1 MDFDYLRLISLDE
14 RDNGKLTPISSD
26 TFDMAR
32 EYIAELCEEAKSGD
46 NFMTK
51 RGTELIEEIES
62 VQSVLQSIIDLRV
75 KKIIQLAEDLSKTGR
90 SDKEQIKRMT
100 PAEKQMYD
108 EILAAISRCRDALN
122 AAIPAGR
129 TAGAADTE
137 RTSPQETQSAY
148 APASSASGNAQ
159 STAANAQYSANA
171 SNASNASDSAV
182 SSAAESTTEN
192 TGAATSAN
200 TPAAAYAATVPTA
213 ANTATGAQVPTG
225 GSAAYAGDRGAD
237 TATASEGTNFADPL
251 DGEDADVWD
260 DADFRDFAAQGTQ
273 GAGASRTG
281 TGASSGGASAAATS
295 PATPAGTSV
304 TADATTDPV
313 ATGVE
318 STPIEYELLCVKRDI
333 DSFMGIDNKIYTISA
348 GDILMLP
355 ADNARVLRDRN
366 IALNIKV
373 SK

>member
-14 RDNGKLTPISSD
+14 RDNGKLTSISSD

-75 KKIIQLAEDLSKTGR
+75 KKIIKLAEDLSKTGR

-108 EILAAISRCRDALN
+108 EILAAISRCRNTLN
-122 AAIPAGR
+122 AVIPAG
-129 TAGAADTE
+129 
-137 RTSPQETQSAY
+137 
-148 APASSASGNAQ
+148 
-159 STAANAQYSANA
+159 
-171 SNASNASDSAV
+171 
-182 SSAAESTTEN
+182 
-192 TGAATSAN
+192 
-200 TPAAAYAATVPTA
+200 
-213 ANTATGAQVPTG
+213 TATGAAG
-225 GSAAYAGDRGAD
+225 GTDATAEQTPSAMGSADAAYAENADNSGTANPVNAAGGDIGAQMSPDGVAAADAGIDAKSDSAGVSESAAYA
-237 TATASEGTNFADPL
+237 DPL
-251 DGEDADVWD
+251 DKEEADIWD
-260 DADFRDFAAQGTQ
+260 DADFRDFAAQETAATAPPDAAKTVGNAP
-273 GAGASRTG
+273 AGGNAA
-281 TGASSGGASAAATS
+281 TGA
-295 PATPAGTSV
+295 
-304 TADATTDPV
+304 DN
-313 ATGVE
+313 
-318 STPIEYELLCVKRDI
+318 TPIDYELLCVKRDI

-348 GDILMLP
+348 GDILTLP
-355 ADNARVLRDRN
+355 VDNARVLRDRN

>member
-14 RDNGKLTPISSD
+14 RDNGKLTSISSD

-75 KKIIQLAEDLSKTGR
+75 KKIIKLAEDLSKTGR

-108 EILAAISRCRDALN
+108 EILAAISRCRNTLN
-122 AAIPAGR
+122 AVIPAG
-129 TAGAADTE
+129 
-137 RTSPQETQSAY
+137 
-148 APASSASGNAQ
+148 
-159 STAANAQYSANA
+159 
-171 SNASNASDSAV
+171 
-182 SSAAESTTEN
+182 
-192 TGAATSAN
+192 
-200 TPAAAYAATVPTA
+200 
-213 ANTATGAQVPTG
+213 TATGAAGGTDATAEQTPSVTG
-225 GSAAYAGDRGAD
+225 SGDAAYAENTDNSGTANPVNAAGGEIGAQMSPDGVAVTDAGIDAKSDSTGVSESAAYA
-237 TATASEGTNFADPL
+237 DPL
-251 DGEDADVWD
+251 DKEEADIWD
-260 DADFRDFAAQGTQ
+260 DADFRDFAAQETAATAPPDAAKTVGNAP
-273 GAGASRTG
+273 AGGNAA
-281 TGASSGGASAAATS
+281 TGA
-295 PATPAGTSV
+295 
-304 TADATTDPV
+304 DN
-313 ATGVE
+313 
-318 STPIEYELLCVKRDI
+318 TPIDYELLCVKRDI

-348 GDILMLP
+348 GDILTLP
-355 ADNARVLRDRN
+355 VDNARVLRDRN

>member
-14 RDNGKLTPISSD
+14 RDNGKLTSISSD

-75 KKIIQLAEDLSKTGR
+75 KKIINLAEDLSKTGR

-108 EILAAISRCRDALN
+108 EILAAISRCRNTLN
-122 AAIPAGR
+122 AVIPAG
-129 TAGAADTE
+129 
-137 RTSPQETQSAY
+137 
-148 APASSASGNAQ
+148 
-159 STAANAQYSANA
+159 
-171 SNASNASDSAV
+171 
-182 SSAAESTTEN
+182 
-192 TGAATSAN
+192 
-200 TPAAAYAATVPTA
+200 
-213 ANTATGAQVPTG
+213 TATGAAG
-225 GSAAYAGDRGAD
+225 GTDATAEQTPSAMGSADAAYAETADNSGTANPVNAAGGEIGAQMSSGGVAAADAGIDAKSDSAGVSESAAYA
-237 TATASEGTNFADPL
+237 DPL
-251 DGEDADVWD
+251 DKEEADIWD
-260 DADFRDFAAQGTQ
+260 DADFRDFAAQETAATAPSDAAKTVGNAP
-273 GAGASRTG
+273 AGGNAA
-281 TGASSGGASAAATS
+281 TGA
-295 PATPAGTSV
+295 
-304 TADATTDPV
+304 DN
-313 ATGVE
+313 
-318 STPIEYELLCVKRDI
+318 TPIDYELLCVKRDI

-348 GDILMLP
+348 GDILTLP
-355 ADNARVLRDRN
+355 VDNARVLRDRN

>member
-137 RTSPQETQSAY
+137 RTSPQETQPPY
-148 APASSASGNAQ
+148 APASSASGNVQ
-159 STAANAQYSANA
+159 STAANAQNAATA

-237 TATASEGTNFADPL
+237 NAGASEGANFADPL

-281 TGASSGGASAAATS
+281 TGAASGGASPAATS

-304 TADATTDPV
+304 TAEATTDPV
-313 ATGVE
+313 ATGAE

>member
-129 TAGAADTE
+129 TAGGADTE

-159 STAANAQYSANA
+159 STAANAQNAATA

-182 SSAAESTTEN
+182 SSAAESSAEN
-192 TGAATSAN
+192 TGAAN
-200 TPAAAYAATVPTA
+200 TPTAAYAATVPTA

-237 TATASEGTNFADPL
+237 NAGASEGANFADPL

-281 TGASSGGASAAATS
+281 TGAASGGASPAATS

-304 TADATTDPV
+304 TAEATTDPV
-313 ATGVE
+313 ATGAE

>member
-1 MDFDYLRLISLDE
+1 MNIFGKNGGIKVDFDYLRLISLDE
-14 RDNGKLTPISSD
+14 RDNGKLTSISSD

-75 KKIIQLAEDLSKTGR
+75 KKIINLAEDLSKTGR

-122 AAIPAGR
+122 AVIPAG
-129 TAGAADTE
+129 TASPQTKTATTAPSASYAPSATNEPDTE
-137 RTSPQETQSAY
+137 TLS
-148 APASSASGNAQ
+148 
-159 STAANAQYSANA
+159 
-171 SNASNASDSAV
+171 
-182 SSAAESTTEN
+182 
-192 TGAATSAN
+192 
-200 TPAAAYAATVPTA
+200 
-213 ANTATGAQVPTG
+213 G
-225 GSAAYAGDRGAD
+225 GSAAAAEQTPSVTGYADSAYSENADNSGAANPVNAAGGEIGAQTLPHG
-237 TATASEGTNFADPL
+237 TAAADAGTGGVSGAAESPESAVYADPL
-251 DGEDADVWD
+251 DSEDADIWD
-260 DADFRDFAAQGTQ
+260 DADFRDFAAQGTRGAQ
-273 GAGASRTG
+273 GPQSTQSTAETQTAATASSDAEKTAGNAVAAG
-281 TGASSGGASAAATS
+281 NAATGA
-295 PATPAGTSV
+295 
-304 TADATTDPV
+304 DN
-313 ATGVE
+313 
-318 STPIEYELLCVKRDI
+318 TPIEYELLCVKRDI

-348 GDILMLP
+348 GDILTLP
-355 ADNARVLRDRN
+355 VDNARVLRDRN

>member
-129 TAGAADTE
+129 TAGGADTE

-237 TATASEGTNFADPL
+237 NAGASEGANFADPL

-281 TGASSGGASAAATS
+281 TGAASGGASPAATS

-304 TADATTDPV
+304 TAEATTDPV
-313 ATGVE
+313 ATGAE

>member
-137 RTSPQETQSAY
+137 RTSPQETQPAY
-148 APASSASGNAQ
+148 APASSASGNVQ

-192 TGAATSAN
+192 TGVATSAN
-200 TPAAAYAATVPTA
+200 TPTAAYAATVPTA

-237 TATASEGTNFADPL
+237 NAGASEGANFADPL

-281 TGASSGGASAAATS
+281 TGTASGGASPAATS
-295 PATPAGTSV
+295 PATLAGTSV
-304 TADATTDPV
+304 TAEATTDPV
-313 ATGVE
+313 ATGAE

>member
-14 RDNGKLTPISSD
+14 RDNGKLTSISSD

-75 KKIIQLAEDLSKTGR
+75 KKIIKLAEDLSKTGR

-108 EILAAISRCRDALN
+108 EILAAISRCRNTLN
-122 AAIPAGR
+122 AVIPAG
-129 TAGAADTE
+129 
-137 RTSPQETQSAY
+137 
-148 APASSASGNAQ
+148 
-159 STAANAQYSANA
+159 
-171 SNASNASDSAV
+171 
-182 SSAAESTTEN
+182 
-192 TGAATSAN
+192 
-200 TPAAAYAATVPTA
+200 
-213 ANTATGAQVPTG
+213 TATGAAGGTASTAEQTPSVTG
-225 GSAAYAGDRGAD
+225 SADAAYAETADNSGTANPVNAAGGEIGAQMSPGGVAAADAGIDAKSDSTGVSESAAYA
-237 TATASEGTNFADPL
+237 DPL
-251 DGEDADVWD
+251 DKEEADIWD
-260 DADFRDFAAQGTQ
+260 DADFRDFAAQETAATAPTDAAKTVGNAP
-273 GAGASRTG
+273 AGGNAA
-281 TGASSGGASAAATS
+281 TGA
-295 PATPAGTSV
+295 
-304 TADATTDPV
+304 DN
-313 ATGVE
+313 
-318 STPIEYELLCVKRDI
+318 TPIDYELLCVKRDI

-348 GDILMLP
+348 GDILTLP
-355 ADNARVLRDRN
+355 VDNARVLRDRN

>member
-14 RDNGKLTPISSD
+14 RDNGKLTSISSD

-75 KKIIQLAEDLSKTGR
+75 KKIINLAEDLSKTGR

-122 AAIPAGR
+122 AVIPAG
-129 TAGAADTE
+129 TASPQTKTTTTAPSASYAPSATNEPDTE
-137 RTSPQETQSAY
+137 TLSGGSA
-148 APASSASGNAQ
+148 
-159 STAANAQYSANA
+159 
-171 SNASNASDSAV
+171 
-182 SSAAESTTEN
+182 SAAEQTPSVTEHADSAYSEN
-192 TGAATSAN
+192 TDNSGAANPLNAAGGEIGAQTSPDGVG
-200 TPAAAYAATVPTA
+200 TAAADA
-213 ANTATGAQVPTG
+213 GTG
-225 GSAAYAGDRGAD
+225 GVSDAAKSSESATY
-237 TATASEGTNFADPL
+237 ADPL
-251 DGEDADVWD
+251 DSEDADIWD
-260 DADFRDFAAQGTQ
+260 DADFRDFAAQGTRGAQ
-273 GAGASRTG
+273 GPQSTQ
-281 TGASSGGASAAATS
+281 
-295 PATPAGTSV
+295 SV
-304 TADATTDPV
+304 TATQTAATASSDAEKTAGNAV
-313 ATGVE
+313 AAGNAATGADN
-318 STPIEYELLCVKRDI
+318 TPIEYELLCVKRDI

-348 GDILMLP
+348 GDILTLP
-355 ADNARVLRDRN
+355 VDNARVLRDRN

>member
-14 RDNGKLTPISSD
+14 RDNGKLTSISSD

-75 KKIIQLAEDLSKTGR
+75 KKIINLAEDLSKTGR

-122 AAIPAGR
+122 AVIPAG
-129 TAGAADTE
+129 TASPQTKTATTAPSASYAPSATNEPDTETLSGDSAAAAEQTPSVTGYADSAYSENADNSGAAN
-137 RTSPQETQSAY
+137 QV
-148 APASSASGNAQ
+148 NAAGGEIGAQ
-159 STAANAQYSANA
+159 TLPDGVGTAAADAGTGG
-171 SNASNASDSAV
+171 V
-182 SSAAESTTEN
+182 S
-192 TGAATSAN
+192 GAAKS
-200 TPAAAYAATVPTA
+200 PE
-213 ANTATGAQVPTG
+213 
-225 GSAAYAGDRGAD
+225 SAAYA
-237 TATASEGTNFADPL
+237 DPL
-251 DGEDADVWD
+251 DSEDADIWD
-260 DADFRDFAAQGTQ
+260 DADFRDFAAQGTRGAQ
-273 GAGASRTG
+273 GPQSTQSTAETQTAGNAVAAG
-281 TGASSGGASAAATS
+281 NAATGA
-295 PATPAGTSV
+295 
-304 TADATTDPV
+304 DN
-313 ATGVE
+313 
-318 STPIEYELLCVKRDI
+318 TPIEYELLCVKRDI

-348 GDILMLP
+348 GDILTLP
-355 ADNARVLRDRN
+355 VDNARVLRDRN

>member
-14 RDNGKLTPISSD
+14 RDNGKLTSISSD

-75 KKIIQLAEDLSKTGR
+75 KKIIKLAEDLSKTGR

-108 EILAAISRCRDALN
+108 EILAAISRCRNTLN
-122 AAIPAGR
+122 AVIPAG
-129 TAGAADTE
+129 
-137 RTSPQETQSAY
+137 
-148 APASSASGNAQ
+148 
-159 STAANAQYSANA
+159 
-171 SNASNASDSAV
+171 
-182 SSAAESTTEN
+182 
-192 TGAATSAN
+192 
-200 TPAAAYAATVPTA
+200 
-213 ANTATGAQVPTG
+213 TATGAAG
-225 GSAAYAGDRGAD
+225 GTASPQTKTAMNEPETDSLFGGTDATAEQTPSAIGSADAAYAETADNSGTANPVNAAGGEIGAQMSPDGVAAADAGIDAKSDSAGVSESAAYA
-237 TATASEGTNFADPL
+237 DPL
-251 DGEDADVWD
+251 DKEEADIWD
-260 DADFRDFAAQGTQ
+260 DADFRDFAAQETAATAPPDAAKTVGNAP
-273 GAGASRTG
+273 AGGNAA
-281 TGASSGGASAAATS
+281 TGA
-295 PATPAGTSV
+295 
-304 TADATTDPV
+304 DN
-313 ATGVE
+313 
-318 STPIEYELLCVKRDI
+318 TPIDYELLCVKRDI

-348 GDILMLP
+348 GDILTLP
-355 ADNARVLRDRN
+355 VDNARVLRDRN

>member
-14 RDNGKLTPISSD
+14 RDNGKLTSISSD

-75 KKIIQLAEDLSKTGR
+75 KKIIKLAEDLSKTGR

-108 EILAAISRCRDALN
+108 EILAAISRCRNTLN
-122 AAIPAGR
+122 AVIPAG
-129 TAGAADTE
+129 
-137 RTSPQETQSAY
+137 
-148 APASSASGNAQ
+148 
-159 STAANAQYSANA
+159 
-171 SNASNASDSAV
+171 
-182 SSAAESTTEN
+182 
-192 TGAATSAN
+192 
-200 TPAAAYAATVPTA
+200 
-213 ANTATGAQVPTG
+213 TATGAAGGTDATAEQTPSVTG
-225 GSAAYAGDRGAD
+225 SADAAYAENTDNSGTANPVNAAGGEIGAQMSPGGVAAADAGIDAKSDSTGVSESAAYA
-237 TATASEGTNFADPL
+237 DPL
-251 DGEDADVWD
+251 DKEEADIWD
-260 DADFRDFAAQGTQ
+260 DADFRDFAAQETAATAPPDAAKTVGNAP
-273 GAGASRTG
+273 AGGNAA
-281 TGASSGGASAAATS
+281 TGA
-295 PATPAGTSV
+295 
-304 TADATTDPV
+304 DN
-313 ATGVE
+313 
-318 STPIEYELLCVKRDI
+318 TPIDYELLCVKRDI

-348 GDILMLP
+348 GDILTLP
-355 ADNARVLRDRN
+355 VDNARVLRDRN

>member
-14 RDNGKLTPISSD
+14 RDNGKLTSISSD

-75 KKIIQLAEDLSKTGR
+75 KKIIKLAEDLSKTGR

-108 EILAAISRCRDALN
+108 EILAAISRCRNTLN
-122 AAIPAGR
+122 AVIPAG
-129 TAGAADTE
+129 
-137 RTSPQETQSAY
+137 
-148 APASSASGNAQ
+148 
-159 STAANAQYSANA
+159 
-171 SNASNASDSAV
+171 
-182 SSAAESTTEN
+182 
-192 TGAATSAN
+192 
-200 TPAAAYAATVPTA
+200 
-213 ANTATGAQVPTG
+213 TATGAAG
-225 GSAAYAGDRGAD
+225 GTDATAEQTPSAMGSAGSAYAENADNSGTANPVNAAGGEIGAQMSPDGVAAADAGIDAKSDSAGVSESAAYA
-237 TATASEGTNFADPL
+237 DPL
-251 DGEDADVWD
+251 DKEEADIWD
-260 DADFRDFAAQGTQ
+260 DADFRDFAAQETAATAPPDAAKTVGNAP
-273 GAGASRTG
+273 AGGNAA
-281 TGASSGGASAAATS
+281 TGA
-295 PATPAGTSV
+295 
-304 TADATTDPV
+304 DN
-313 ATGVE
+313 
-318 STPIEYELLCVKRDI
+318 TPIDYELLCVKRDI

-348 GDILMLP
+348 GDILTLP
-355 ADNARVLRDRN
+355 VDNARVLRDRN

>member
-148 APASSASGNAQ
+148 APASSASGNVQ

-200 TPAAAYAATVPTA
+200 TPAAAYAATVPTP

-237 TATASEGTNFADPL
+237 NAGASEGANFADPL

-281 TGASSGGASAAATS
+281 NGASSGGASAAATS

-304 TADATTDPV
+304 TAEATNDTS
-313 ATGVE
+313 ATGAE

>member
-14 RDNGKLTPISSD
+14 RDNGKLTSISSD

-75 KKIIQLAEDLSKTGR
+75 KKIINLAEDLSKTGR

-122 AAIPAGR
+122 AVIPAG
-129 TAGAADTE
+129 TASPQTKTATTAPSASYAPSATNEPDTE
-137 RTSPQETQSAY
+137 TLS
-148 APASSASGNAQ
+148 
-159 STAANAQYSANA
+159 
-171 SNASNASDSAV
+171 
-182 SSAAESTTEN
+182 
-192 TGAATSAN
+192 
-200 TPAAAYAATVPTA
+200 
-213 ANTATGAQVPTG
+213 G
-225 GSAAYAGDRGAD
+225 GSAAAAEQTPLVTGYADSAYSENADNSGAANPVNAAGGEIGAQTLPHG
-237 TATASEGTNFADPL
+237 TAAADAGTGGVSGAAESPESAVYADPL
-251 DGEDADVWD
+251 DSEDADIWD
-260 DADFRDFAAQGTQ
+260 DADFRDFAAQGTRGAQ
-273 GAGASRTG
+273 GPQSTQSTAETQTAATASSDAEKTAGNAVAAG
-281 TGASSGGASAAATS
+281 NAATGA
-295 PATPAGTSV
+295 
-304 TADATTDPV
+304 DN
-313 ATGVE
+313 
-318 STPIEYELLCVKRDI
+318 TPIEYELLCVKRDI

-348 GDILMLP
+348 GDILTLP
-355 ADNARVLRDRN
+355 VDNARVLRDRN

>member
-14 RDNGKLTPISSD
+14 RDNGKLTSISSD

-75 KKIIQLAEDLSKTGR
+75 KKIIKLAEDLSKTGR

-108 EILAAISRCRDALN
+108 EILAAISRCRDTLN
-122 AAIPAGR
+122 AVIPAG
-129 TAGAADTE
+129 
-137 RTSPQETQSAY
+137 
-148 APASSASGNAQ
+148 
-159 STAANAQYSANA
+159 
-171 SNASNASDSAV
+171 
-182 SSAAESTTEN
+182 
-192 TGAATSAN
+192 
-200 TPAAAYAATVPTA
+200 
-213 ANTATGAQVPTG
+213 TATGAAGTASPQTKTATTAASASYASSVPDAMNETETESLFGGTSATAEQTPSVTG
-225 GSAAYAGDRGAD
+225 SADAAYAENADNTGTANPVNAAGGEIGAQTSSDGVAAADAGTDAGSDAAESSESAAYA
-237 TATASEGTNFADPL
+237 DPL
-251 DGEDADVWD
+251 DNVDADIWD
-260 DADFRDFAAQGTQ
+260 DADFRDFAAQSAATTETAAAANASSDAAKTAGTATT
-273 GAGASRTG
+273 AGNAA
-281 TGASSGGASAAATS
+281 TGADN
-295 PATPAGTSV
+295 P
-304 TADATTDPV
+304 
-313 ATGVE
+313 
-318 STPIEYELLCVKRDI
+318 PIDYELLCVKRDI

-348 GDILMLP
+348 GDILTLP
-355 ADNARVLRDRN
+355 VDNARVLRDRN